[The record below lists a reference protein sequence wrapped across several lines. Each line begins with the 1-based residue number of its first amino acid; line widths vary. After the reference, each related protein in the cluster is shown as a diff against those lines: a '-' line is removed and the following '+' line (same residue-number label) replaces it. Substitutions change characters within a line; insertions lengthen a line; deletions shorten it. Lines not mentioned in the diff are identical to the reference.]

1 MPKAAWTTPEQHA
14 WLYNLLAGFREAQ
27 ESKTVPTFL
36 AKAYEDFHD
45 KWPADAPSAKE
56 IEFAK
61 GNEEHA
67 KLSKLKLTEKVN
79 CPTLIYFCSAYDNI
93 GQRIHDWIYNKSRGS
108 SSGSGTRKVLNLKS
122 TSWLLHHWQAFAK
135 LYGEELK
142 PKFNTVWEAHKEA
155 NPTKEFTHRDRF
167 TFRNQ
172 KMQEWY
178 NSADETTKEKV
189 EEFRQ
194 EYKSMNSGGDN
205 PNRILQE

>member
-14 WLYNLLAGFREAQ
+14 WLYNLLAGFHEAQ

-36 AKAYEDFHD
+36 AKVYKDFHD
-45 KWPADAPSAKE
+45 KWPANAPSAKE

-67 KLSKLKLTEKVN
+67 KLLKLKTSKK
-79 CPTLIYFCSAYDNI
+79 
-93 GQRIHDWIYNKSRGS
+93 QIHNWIYNKSRGL

-122 TSWLLHHWQAFAK
+122 TSRLLHHWQAFVK

-142 PKFNTVWEAHKEA
+142 LKFNTEWEAHKEA
-155 NPTKEFTHRDRF
+155 NLTKEFTHHNRF
-167 TFRNQ
+167 TFHNQ

-178 NSADETTKEKV
+178 NSANETTKEKV

-194 EYKSMNSGGDN
+194 EYKSMDSEGDN
-205 PNRILQE
+205 PNCMLQK